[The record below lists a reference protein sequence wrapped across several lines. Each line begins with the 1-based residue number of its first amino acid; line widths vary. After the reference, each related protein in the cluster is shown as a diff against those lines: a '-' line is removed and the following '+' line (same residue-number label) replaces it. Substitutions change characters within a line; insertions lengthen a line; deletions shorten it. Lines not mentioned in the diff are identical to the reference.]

1 VKTASGVSPA
11 GKVKVTLKGKTKKTV
26 TVTVNAQGKATA
38 TFKNLKH
45 GKYKATLKYAG
56 NASVNAATGS
66 VSFKA

>member
-1 VKTASGVSPA
+1 MKTATGVSPA

-26 TVTVNAQGKATA
+26 TAKVNSKGKATV
-38 TFKNLKH
+38 TVKNLKH

-56 NASVNAATGS
+56 NASVNAATGK